1 MILVTGCSHKTTV
14 SEANT
19 KLQVEAQAAQVSSMG
34 INLQQLKEAAHTVPK
49 ELVSDNPVE
58 PISQLIVLDEWLKAN
73 DCLDQNTDY
82 VRCYK
87 LTRLKLI
94 TTTRDLDNAN
104 DLVYASQVAIKGLLG
119 NIDQIVD
126 QASGTV
132 NLFDPK
138 FLMTKAKA
146 ATKSVVTKVT
156 SSTTTEQK

>member
-1 MILVTGCSHKTTV
+1 
-14 SEANT
+14 
-19 KLQVEAQAAQVSSMG
+19 MG
-34 INLQQLKEAAHTVPK
+34 INLQQLKEASHTVPK
-49 ELVSDNPVE
+49 ELISDNPVE
-58 PISQLIVLDEWLKAN
+58 PISQLIVLDEWLKEN

-82 VRCYK
+82 TRCYK

-104 DLVYASQVAIKGLLG
+104 DLVYGSQVAIKGLIS

-132 NLFDPK
+132 NVFDPQ

-156 SSTTTEQK
+156 SSSTTEQK